1 MSRNATSTVP
11 SDWRVA
17 QEAIEYALAMPGAF
31 SSLFRNHPH
40 LHDPLSA
47 LVDSLEAIID
57 PGTAA
62 VEPVGGGSDVRGEIS
77 KGNEEKEEGDI
88 SNSSCDFT
96 TLPMHVVKELSVL
109 RSKVLRLKGRYEPD
123 VETTIEGNLNEAK
136 GDCGAPPAEGKAPSP
151 LRRGVSPA
159 AEPAFDEPPSDAIER
174 QQYFMEAIYDGNVQQ
189 VNAALEAG
197 VSLVEKID
205 IARVRNGRTFKV
217 KHFPLSGAAAECQVE
232 IIKLLLEAGA
242 DVGQGR
248 SDNGATALMAAAERG
263 HVAAV
268 DALIEAGADANQ
280 GKSDNGATALM
291 AAARTGSAPVCA
303 SLLAAGADVNQ
314 KATGNGVNA
323 LVVAATSGAA
333 AVVKLLL
340 EAGANANQV
349 MTSNG
354 WTPLMF
360 ASKNGHGEVCQLL
373 LAAGADVGIQ
383 STRKWQEFPPGS
395 TATSVAK
402 TAELMF
408 SFEGGTCTSRST
420 TSSTIV

>member
-1 MSRNATSTVP
+1 MSRNTTSTVP
-11 SDWRVA
+11 RDWRVA
-17 QEAIEYALAMPGAF
+17 REAIEYALAMPEAF
-31 SSLFRNHPH
+31 SPLFLNHPH
-40 LHDPLSA
+40 LHEPLSA

-62 VEPVGGGSDVRGEIS
+62 VGPMGGGSDVRGEIS
-77 KGNEEKEEGDI
+77 EGNEVKEAGDI
-88 SNSSCDFT
+88 RSNSSCDST

-109 RSKVLRLKGRYEPD
+109 RSEVLRLKGRYEPD
-123 VETTIEGNLNEAK
+123 METAIEGNLNEAK
-136 GDCGAPPAEGKAPSP
+136 EDCGAPPAEGKAPSP
-151 LRRGVSPA
+151 LCRGVSLA
-159 AEPAFDEPPSDAIER
+159 AEPAFDEPPSDVIER
-174 QQYFMEAIYDGNVQQ
+174 QRYFMEAIRDGNVQQ
-189 VNAALEAG
+189 VKAALEAG
-197 VSLVEKID
+197 VSLVEEID
-205 IARVRNGRTFKV
+205 IERVRNGRTFKV

-268 DALIEAGADANQ
+268 DALIEAGADASQ

-291 AAARTGSAPVCA
+291 AAARTGSASVCA

-314 KATGNGVNA
+314 KSTGNGVNA

-395 TATSVAK
+395 IATSVAK
-402 TAELMF
+402 TAELIF
-408 SFEGGTCTSRST
+408 RLKAVHVHRGAS
-420 TSSTIV
+420 SSTIV